1 MLHIYLTVLN
11 KKGAASRIE
20 KMASK
25 IDRAR
30 LQQCLD
36 DGKRPTEI
44 AKQIGVSR
52 SAISQAMKAM
62 GRAATAYLAIEQA
75 PRLVNQR
82 LDTIAQLN
90 KINSYANELLELLM
104 AWNRGEDVAIQ
115 LLESQMRR
123 VRVHGKEQRVK
134 QIRFKDPREL
144 AFTAMKLIQDQL
156 AFQQQC
162 FKDLYDFQYLQDF
175 QRELIQLLREVNPNA
190 ADEFIRRLEK
200 LHLMRRGLKV
210 V

>member
-1 MLHIYLTVLN
+1 
-11 KKGAASRIE
+11 
-20 KMASK
+20 MAIK

-30 LQQCLD
+30 LQRCLD
-36 DGKRPTEI
+36 DGKRPSEI
-44 AKQIGVSR
+44 AKEFGVSR
-52 SAISQAMKAM
+52 SAISQAMKSI
-62 GRAATAYLAIEQA
+62 GRAATAHLAIEQA

-123 VRVHGKEQRVK
+123 VRFHGKEQRVK

-175 QRELIQLLREVNPNA
+175 QRELIQMLREIDAND

-200 LHLMRRGLKV
+200 LHLMRRGLKIV
-210 V
+210 